1 MTDESLSSLDEY
13 VQNLTRAEY
22 EDVLNQEYEKG
33 KRDGYHAA
41 LNDKFRYFHIWWW
54 IKSILRGKIFCA
66 TCNKFMFKSK
76 VRDFR
81 KGFCS
86 VECRDNYLPF

>member
-1 MTDESLSSLDEY
+1 MDDESLAALDAT
-13 VQNLTRAEY
+13 VQQMSEAEY
-22 EDVLNQEYEKG
+22 NSYIKGYNDVLTE
-33 KRDGYHAA
+33 
-41 LNDKFRYFHIWWW
+41 RYKHFHLKHI
-54 IKSILRGKIFCA
+54 IRNMLRGKIFCA